1 MPRTALILGASGS
14 FGHNAA
20 QAFEEA
26 GWTVRRFDRKT
37 GDMIRDAQGVDV
49 IVNAMNPPN
58 YHAWDK
64 LIPQITG
71 QVLAAAKASGAAV
84 LLPGNV
90 YVFGDQP
97 GPWSE
102 TTPHRPIAR
111 KGRVRAEMEA
121 AYRQAA
127 QDGVQVIILRG
138 GDFVDPDS
146 PNTVLNLV
154 SLKAVSKGRIT
165 SLGRPDVPRAYAY
178 LPDMARAAVALAER
192 RRSLSLFEDV
202 PFPGH
207 TFSMTELASALQAQM
222 GRPLRMRGF
231 PWWALRLA
239 SPVWELARELTEM
252 RYLYDTPH
260 RLDGTRFRQV
270 LPDFEETSFG
280 KVVKSHLPKGQR
292 AGSGKSDVHPD
303 EAMA

>member
-1 MPRTALILGASGS
+1 MSQTALILGASGN

-20 QAFEEA
+20 QAFEAA

-37 GDMIRDAQGVDV
+37 GDMIRDAEGADI

-58 YHAWDK
+58 YHAWDR
-64 LIPQITG
+64 LIPRITG
-71 QVLAAAKASGAAV
+71 QVLAAAKASGATV

-90 YVFGDQP
+90 YVYGDQP

-102 TTPHRPIAR
+102 RTPHRPVAR
-111 KGRVRAEMEA
+111 KGRIRDEMEA
-121 AYRQAA
+121 AYRQAS
-127 QDGVQVIILRG
+127 QQGVQVIILRG
-138 GDFVDPDS
+138 GDFIDPDS
-146 PNTVLNLV
+146 PNAVLNLV
-154 SLKAVSKGRIT
+154 SLKGLAKGRIT
-165 SLGRPDVPRAYAY
+165 SLGTPDTPRAYAY

-192 RRSLSLFEDV
+192 RDSLGRFEDV

-207 TFSMTELASALQAQM
+207 TFSMSDLTAALQTQL
-222 GRPLRMRGF
+222 GRPLQLRRF

-260 RLDGTRFRQV
+260 RLEDTRFRQL
-270 LPDFEETSFG
+270 LPDFEDTSFQC
-280 KVVKSHLPKGQR
+280 VVARHLPKLPKT
-292 AGSGKSDVHPD
+292 GSGQDDIQPNKAV
-303 EAMA
+303 A

>member
-1 MPRTALILGASGS
+1 MSQTALILGASGI

-20 QAFEEA
+20 QAFEAA
-26 GWTVRRFDRKT
+26 GWTVRRFDRKS

-58 YHAWDK
+58 YHAWDR
-64 LIPQITG
+64 LIPKITS
-71 QVLAAAKASGAAV
+71 QVLAAAKASGATV

-97 GPWSE
+97 GPWRE
-102 TTPHRPIAR
+102 TTPHRPVAR

-121 AYRQAA
+121 AYRQAS

-138 GDFVDPDS
+138 GDFIDPDS
-146 PNTVLNLV
+146 PHAVLNLV
-154 SLKAVSKGRIT
+154 SLKGLAKGRIT
-165 SLGRPDVPRAYAY
+165 SLGAPDVPRAYAY

-192 RRSLSLFEDV
+192 RQGLSRFEDI

-207 TFSMTELASALQAQM
+207 TFSMSELTTALQTQM
-222 GRPLRMRGF
+222 GRPLRLRRF
-231 PWWALRLA
+231 PWWAMRLA
-239 SPVWELARELTEM
+239 SPVWELARELIEM

-260 RLDGTRFRQV
+260 RLDGTRFHQL
-270 LPDFEETSFG
+270 LPDFQGTSFQD
-280 KVVKSHLPKGQR
+280 VVSRHLPKAQY
-292 AGSGKSDVHPD
+292 AGSGNGNIQPD
-303 EAMA
+303 KTVA